1 MIPAETPPGFRSG
14 QTGDAMHMFLAGLAG
29 LPAEE
34 VAKAKQLY
42 LRNEISQYRA
52 IKEENGAQKIG
63 MIMMYII
70 PLAWPAAYSLR
81 KTMKARARLA
91 EDRIRNALAVW
102 GNDLGPEASALRAEL
117 EAAVA
122 A

>member
-1 MIPAETPPGFRSG
+1 MISAEDPSGSRSG
-14 QTGDAMHMFLAGLAG
+14 MTGDRMNLFLAGLAG

-34 VAKAKQLY
+34 VSKAKQLF
-42 LRNEISQYRA
+42 LRNEIAQYKA
-52 IKEENGAQKIG
+52 ICAENAAQKIG
-63 MIMMYII
+63 MLMMYII

-81 KTMKARARLA
+81 RTMKARAQLQ

-102 GNDLGPEASALRAEL
+102 GQDLGPEASSLRAEL
-117 EAAVA
+117 DAAVA